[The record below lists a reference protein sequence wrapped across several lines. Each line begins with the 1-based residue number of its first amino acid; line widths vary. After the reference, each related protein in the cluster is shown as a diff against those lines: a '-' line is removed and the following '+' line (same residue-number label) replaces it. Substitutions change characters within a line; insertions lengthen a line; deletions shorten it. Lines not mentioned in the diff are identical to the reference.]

1 MKICVLIKQVP
12 NEDAIIKI
20 SPDGNGIIK
29 DNLTYCTNEPDT
41 YALEEALL
49 IKESTDDCEV
59 VVCTMGKETA
69 SQILK
74 EALAKGAD
82 RAILIDN
89 KNLDEDLDPLEIS
102 KIISK
107 VLDKEK
113 FDLVLSGLQS
123 DDSGHAQTGLL
134 IAELLNMTHAS
145 LVVGTEM
152 LSDGKM
158 KVKKELES
166 GWFQWA
172 EMTLPSSL
180 SIQSG
185 LNKPRYA
192 SLKGIMGAK
201 KKQIDRYDSN
211 ELEIQISDTKLETQK
226 IYIPQKSKETKY
238 IEGDNDTIVEE
249 LIRILKDDI
258 KAIN

>member
-49 IKESTDDCEV
+49 IKEATESCEV
-59 VVCTMGKETA
+59 VVCTMGKDTS

-89 KNLDEDLDPLEIS
+89 KDIDENLDPLEVS

-107 VLDKEK
+107 VLDKEN

-123 DDSGHAQTGLL
+123 DDSGHSQTGLL

-145 LVVGTEM
+145 LVVGTEI
-152 LSDGKM
+152 LSNGKM

-172 EMTLPSSL
+172 EMELPSSL

-201 KKQIDRYDSN
+201 KKQIDKYNPN
-211 ELEIQISDTKLETQK
+211 ELGIEILDTSIESQK

-238 IEGDNDTIVEE
+238 IEGDNDSIVEQ
-249 LIRILKDDI
+249 LIKILKDDV

>member
-20 SPDGNGIIK
+20 SPGGNGIIE
-29 DNLTYCTNEPDT
+29 DNLTYCTNEPDI

-49 IKESTDDCEV
+49 IKESTGDCEV
-59 VVCTMGKETA
+59 VVCSMGKETIL
-69 SQILK
+69 QILK

-82 RAILIDN
+82 RAILIN
-89 KNLDEDLDPLEIS
+89 NELNNVDPLGAS
-102 KIISK
+102 KIISN
-107 VLDKEK
+107 VLQKEG
-113 FDLVLSGLQS
+113 FDLILSGLQS

-134 IAELLNMTHAS
+134 IAEILNMTHAS
-145 LVVGTEM
+145 LVVGTEV
-152 LSDGKM
+152 LSNGKI

-172 EMTLPSSL
+172 EMDMPSSI

-201 KKQIDRYDSN
+201 KKQIDRYNLD
-211 ELEIQISDTKLETQK
+211 ELEIENPTSFITTKQ

-238 IEGDNDTIVEE
+238 LEGDTDAIVEE
-249 LIRILKDDI
+249 LIKILRDDI
-258 KAIN
+258 KAIS

>member
-20 SPDGNGIIK
+20 SPNGDGIIK

-49 IKESTDDCEV
+49 IKESIEDCEV
-59 VVCTMGKETA
+59 VACTMGKDSS

-82 RAILIDN
+82 RAILINNDN
-89 KNLDEDLDPLEIS
+89 LEDIDPLG
-102 KIISK
+102 ISK
-107 VLDKEK
+107 VISNVLQKES
-113 FDLVLSGLQS
+113 FDLILSGLQS
-123 DDSGHAQTGLL
+123 DDSGHSQTGLL

-145 LVVGTEM
+145 LVVGTEI
-152 LSDGKM
+152 LSNEKI

-172 EMTLPSSL
+172 EMDMPSSI

-201 KKQIDRYDSN
+201 KKQLDKYNPS
-211 ELEIQISDTKLETQK
+211 ELEMNIPKSHIETKQ
-226 IYIPQKSKETKY
+226 IYIPQKSKQTKY
-238 IEGDNDTIVEE
+238 IDGDTDSIVQE
-249 LIRILKDDI
+249 LIKILKDDI

>member
-20 SPDGNGIIK
+20 SQDEKSIVE
-29 DNLTYCTNEPDT
+29 DNLIYCTNEPDT

-49 IKESTDDCEV
+49 IKELNDDSEV
-59 VVCTMGKETA
+59 VVFTLGGESA

-82 RAILIDN
+82 RAIFINDDSLS
-89 KNLDEDLDPLEIS
+89 DLDPLNIS

-107 VLDKEK
+107 VLEKEN
-113 FDLVLSGLQS
+113 FDLILSGLQS
-123 DDSGHAQTGLL
+123 DDDGHAQTGLI

-145 LVVGTEM
+145 LVVGTQ
-152 LSDGKM
+152 LLDNNRI

-166 GWFQWA
+166 GWFQWTQ
-172 EMTLPSSL
+172 MNLPASI

-192 SLKGIMGAK
+192 SLRGIMGAK
-201 KKQIDRYDSN
+201 KKTIDVYN
-211 ELEIQISDTKLETQK
+211 LENLDMEKPNSLTTINKMYVPE
-226 IYIPQKSKETKY
+226 KSKETRY
-238 IEGDNDTIVEE
+238 IDGDTDTIVNE
-249 LIRILKDDI
+249 LIRILRDEI
-258 KAIN
+258 KVIN

>member
-20 SPDGNGIIK
+20 SPNGDGIIK

-49 IKESTDDCEV
+49 IKESVGDCEV
-59 VVCTMGKETA
+59 VACTMGKDSS

-82 RAILIDN
+82 RAILINNDN
-89 KNLDEDLDPLEIS
+89 LEDIDPLG
-102 KIISK
+102 ISK
-107 VLDKEK
+107 VISNVLQKES
-113 FDLVLSGLQS
+113 FDLILSGLQS
-123 DDSGHAQTGLL
+123 DDSGHSQTGLL

-145 LVVGTEM
+145 LVVGTEI
-152 LSDGKM
+152 LSNEKI

-172 EMTLPSSL
+172 EMDMPSSI

-201 KKQIDRYDSN
+201 KKQLDKYNPS
-211 ELEIQISDTKLETQK
+211 ELEINIPKSHIETKQ

-238 IEGDNDTIVEE
+238 IDGDTDSIVQE
-249 LIRILKDDI
+249 LIKILKDDI

>member
-20 SPDGNGIIK
+20 SPNGDGIIK

-49 IKESTDDCEV
+49 IKESIEDCEV
-59 VVCTMGKETA
+59 VACTMGKDSS

-82 RAILIDN
+82 RAILINNDN
-89 KNLDEDLDPLEIS
+89 LEDIDPLG
-102 KIISK
+102 ISK
-107 VLDKEK
+107 VISNVLQKES
-113 FDLVLSGLQS
+113 FDLILSGLQS
-123 DDSGHAQTGLL
+123 DDSGHSQTGLL

-145 LVVGTEM
+145 LVVGTEI
-152 LSDGKM
+152 LSNEKI

-172 EMTLPSSL
+172 EMDMPSSI

-201 KKQIDRYDSN
+201 KKQLDKYSPS
-211 ELEIQISDTKLETQK
+211 ELEINIPKSHIETKQ
-226 IYIPQKSKETKY
+226 IYIPQKSKQTKY
-238 IEGDNDTIVEE
+238 IDGDTDSIVQE
-249 LIRILKDDI
+249 LIKILKDDI

>member
-20 SPDGNGIIK
+20 SPNGDGIIK

-49 IKESTDDCEV
+49 IKESIEDCEV
-59 VVCTMGKETA
+59 VACTMGKDSS

-82 RAILIDN
+82 RAILINNDN
-89 KNLDEDLDPLEIS
+89 LEDIDPLG
-102 KIISK
+102 ISK
-107 VLDKEK
+107 VISNVLQKES
-113 FDLVLSGLQS
+113 FDLILSGLQS
-123 DDSGHAQTGLL
+123 DDSGHSQTGLL

-145 LVVGTEM
+145 LVVGTEI
-152 LSDGKM
+152 LSNKKI

-172 EMTLPSSL
+172 EMDMPSSI

-201 KKQIDRYDSN
+201 KKQLDKYNPS
-211 ELEIQISDTKLETQK
+211 ELEMNIPKSHIETKQ
-226 IYIPQKSKETKY
+226 IYIPQKSKQTKY
-238 IEGDNDTIVEE
+238 IDGDTDSIVQE
-249 LIRILKDDI
+249 LIKILKDDI

>member
-1 MKICVLIKQVP
+1 M
-12 NEDAIIKI
+12 
-20 SPDGNGIIK
+20 
-29 DNLTYCTNEPDT
+29 TYCTNEPDT
-41 YALEEALL
+41 YALEEALV
-49 IKESTDDCEV
+49 IKESVQDCEV

-89 KNLDEDLDPLEIS
+89 TNIDNLDPLGVS

-107 VLDKEK
+107 VIQKEG
-113 FDLVLSGLQS
+113 FDLILSGLQS
-123 DDSGHAQTGLL
+123 DDSGHSQTGLL

-145 LVVGTEM
+145 LVVGTEI
-152 LSDGKM
+152 LSNGKI

-172 EMTLPSSL
+172 EMDMPSSL

-201 KKQIDRYDSN
+201 KKQLDKYNPN
-211 ELEIQISDTKLETQK
+211 ELEGDIPKSRIETKQ
-226 IYIPQKSKETKY
+226 IYIPQKSKQTKY
-238 IEGDNDTIVEE
+238 IDGDTDSIVNE
-249 LIRILKDDI
+249 LIKILRDDI
-258 KAIN
+258 KAINE

>member
-1 MKICVLIKQVP
+1 MKICVLVKQVP
-12 NEDAIIKI
+12 NEDAIIKL
-20 SPDGNGIIK
+20 SSDNSGIIQ
-29 DNLTYCTNEPDT
+29 DNLTFCTNEPDA

-49 IKESTDDCEV
+49 IKENHDDCEV
-59 VVCTMGKETA
+59 VVCSMGRESV

-82 RAILIDN
+82 RGIQIN
-89 KNLDEDLDPLEIS
+89 NESSNLDALTNA
-102 KIISK
+102 KIIASAIK
-107 VLDKEK
+107 TEN

-123 DDSGHAQTGLL
+123 DDSGHSQTGIIISEILD
-134 IAELLNMTHAS
+134 MTHAA
-145 LVVGTEM
+145 LVVGVEM
-152 LSDGKM
+152 QPNEKI

-166 GWFQWA
+166 GWFQWS
-172 EMTLPSSL
+172 EMELPSSL

-201 KKQIDRYDSN
+201 KKQIDKYNVDD
-211 ELEIQISDTKLETQK
+211 LGIDTSPTK
-226 IYIPQKSKETKY
+226 IKTEKMYIPEKSKETQY
-238 IEGDNDTIVEE
+238 IEGDTDSIVEE
-249 LIRILKDDI
+249 LVKILKDDI

>member
-20 SPDGNGIIK
+20 SPNGDGIIK

-49 IKESTDDCEV
+49 IKESIGDCEV
-59 VVCTMGKETA
+59 VACTMGKDSS

-82 RAILIDN
+82 RAILINNDN
-89 KNLDEDLDPLEIS
+89 LEDVDPLG
-102 KIISK
+102 ISK
-107 VLDKEK
+107 VISNVLQKES
-113 FDLVLSGLQS
+113 FDLILSGLQS
-123 DDSGHAQTGLL
+123 DDSGHSQTGLL

-145 LVVGTEM
+145 LVVGTEI
-152 LSDGKM
+152 LSNERI

-172 EMTLPSSL
+172 EMDMPSSI

-201 KKQIDRYDSN
+201 KKQLDKYNPDELGIDIPKSHI
-211 ELEIQISDTKLETQK
+211 ETKR
-226 IYIPQKSKETKY
+226 IYIPQKSKQTKY
-238 IEGDNDTIVEE
+238 IDGDTDSIVQE
-249 LIRILKDDI
+249 LIKILKDDI